1 MLLYAT
7 SRKNKLAERATHTLK
22 NSTASKLDYSS
33 SEEESI
39 KPNVIYDVPEDVM
52 ENPVIVSE
60 SYAKSINS
68 DIESEEP
75 SIIKANVM
83 RLYNAL
89 IEKDYSDGEEYM
101 IDKDSL
107 KDYISSYIPNGVR
120 DFRPTGQTRET
131 LKAYRADKVM
141 SFILKVD
148 NTTYELNLGKENK
161 ISCIK
166 NRIK

>member
-52 ENPVIVSE
+52 EDPLIVSE

-107 KDYISSYIPNGVR
+107 KDYISSYIPNGVM
-120 DFRPTGQTRET
+120 DFRPIGQTRET
-131 LKAYRADKVM
+131 LKAYRADNVM

-148 NTTYELNLGKENK
+148 DITYELNLGKENK
-161 ISCIK
+161 IS
-166 NRIK
+166 

>member
-33 SEEESI
+33 SEEESV
-39 KPNVIYDVPEDVM
+39 KPNVIYNVSEDAM
-52 ENPVIVSE
+52 EDTLIVSE

-107 KDYISSYIPNGVR
+107 KDYISLYIPNGVM
-120 DFRPTGQTRET
+120 DFRPIGQTRET
-131 LKAYRADKVM
+131 LKAYRADNVM

-148 NTTYELNLGKENK
+148 DITYELNLGKENK

>member
-7 SRKNKLAERATHTLK
+7 SRKNKLAERTHTLK

-33 SEEESI
+33 SEEESV
-39 KPNVIYDVPEDVM
+39 KPNVIYDISEDAM
-52 ENPVIVSE
+52 EDPVIVSE

-75 SIIKANVM
+75 SIIKSNVM

-107 KDYISSYIPNGVR
+107 KDYISLYIPNGVK

-131 LKAYRADKVM
+131 LKAYRADNVM

-148 NTTYELNLGKENK
+148 DITYELKLGKENK